1 MASRIQVQEAKTR
14 PSTQPRRRPA
24 AASRTVSQAG
34 DRDEHEADRMADQAL
49 DRLHKRS
56 SSPLSPQVEPSAH
69 ADILRRSTA
78 PASSQSLGKGGE
90 VSEELASDIAQKK
103 GGGQALDETTR
114 STMEQAFGTRF
125 DQVRVHTDYQAHRLS
140 RSLSAKAFTAGQDIF
155 FKRGAYN
162 PSQREGQALL
172 AHELA
177 HVKQQQST
185 PGGSARI
192 QRMEENQY
200 QDALKEIAG
209 DLAKLMLDEDLNI
222 LSGLVKKKWYKDITA
237 EDLKN
242 FLQSQSRDAE
252 YFHNRDDVQEF
263 IIDYVKDRKEKIN
276 KENAQKEE
284 QKQKNSQRSQK
295 NLIKRAQS
303 KANINKTQQSR
314 ARLLPDVNEKD
325 ICVSQGFFNV
335 EILKNMADF
344 GLQTDGVGTCTAIG
358 IANADSTA
366 YAYSHFDGEV
376 DFAAAIDAMIAAIKD
391 ADGSDLV
398 DEEEDQQLVKR
409 EHTYNAWIAAMD
421 HGGTL
426 KDVEAELRKRKNITV
441 HKLPQTADS
450 QFRLDPHEEKIEN
463 KLQATQQMGASAL
476 RYRKALEN
484 AQPLPFKQE
493 KYEKMDEYTKSASA
507 ALSAKFQNFIEFCA
521 PDLDLAKGINELFPK
536 SKNIETLI
544 KAVKPANNK
553 NLIAAEISVV
563 IDEVIAFMKSDAF
576 IGNVNYKNPQEAL
589 NWLENAQ
596 ICLTMANGN
605 NKNGVVY
612 MSAVANALTQVN
624 LARKQQ

>member
-1 MASRIQVQEAKTR
+1 MASRIQAQEAKTR

-24 AASRTVSQAG
+24 ASSQTVSQAG

-49 DRLHKRS
+49 DHLHKRS
-56 SSPLSPQVEPSAH
+56 SSPQSPQVEPSAH

-78 PASSQSLGKGGE
+78 PASSRSLGKGGE
-90 VSEELASDIAQKK
+90 VSEQLVSDIAQKK
-103 GGGQALDETTR
+103 GGGQALDDTTR
-114 STMEQAFGTRF
+114 SNMEQAFGTRF

-140 RSLSAKAFTAGQDIF
+140 RSLSAKAFTTGQDIF

-192 QRMEENQY
+192 QRMEENEY

-209 DLAKLMLDEDLNI
+209 DLAKLMPAEDLNF
-222 LSGLVKKKWYKDITA
+222 LSGLVKKNGYMDITGG
-237 EDLKN
+237 DLAT
-242 FLQSQSRDAE
+242 FLQNNSRDAGCFDDRLDVE
-252 YFHNRDDVQEF
+252 KSIIEFVKNR
-263 IIDYVKDRKEKIN
+263 REKIN
-276 KENAQKEE
+276 KENAQREE

-295 NLIKRAQS
+295 NMFKREQS

-376 DFAAAIDAMIAAIKD
+376 DFAAAIDAMIAAIKE

-398 DEEEDQQLVKR
+398 DEEEDQQHVKR

-421 HGGTL
+421 HTGTL
-426 KDVEAELRKRKNITV
+426 KQVEAELRKRKNITV

-463 KLQATQQMGASAL
+463 KLQATQQNGASAL
-476 RYRKALEN
+476 RYRKALES
-484 AQPLPFKQE
+484 AKPLPFKQE

-507 ALSAKFQNFIEFCA
+507 ALSAKFQSFIELCA
-521 PDLDLAKGINELFPK
+521 PDPDLATGINKLFPK
-536 SKNIETLI
+536 SKNIGTLI

-553 NLIAAEISVV
+553 NLSAAEISVV

-576 IGNVNYKNPQEAL
+576 IGNADYRNPQEAL

-596 ICLTMANGN
+596 ICLKTATSN

-624 LARKQQ
+624 LARKQK

>member
-1 MASRIQVQEAKTR
+1 
-14 PSTQPRRRPA
+14 
-24 AASRTVSQAG
+24 
-34 DRDEHEADRMADQAL
+34 MADQAL
-49 DRLHKRS
+49 DHLHKRS
-56 SSPLSPQVEPSAH
+56 SSPQSPQVEPSAH

-78 PASSQSLGKGGE
+78 PASSRSLGKGGE
-90 VSEELASDIAQKK
+90 VSEQLVSDIAQKK
-103 GGGQALDETTR
+103 GGGQALDDTTR
-114 STMEQAFGTRF
+114 SNMEQAFGTRF

-140 RSLSAKAFTAGQDIF
+140 RSLSAKAFTTGQDIF

-192 QRMEENQY
+192 QRMEENEY

-209 DLAKLMLDEDLNI
+209 DLAKLMPAEDLNF
-222 LSGLVKKKWYKDITA
+222 LSGLVKKNGYMDITGG
-237 EDLKN
+237 DLAT
-242 FLQSQSRDAE
+242 FLQNNSRDAGCFDDRLDVE
-252 YFHNRDDVQEF
+252 KSIIEFVKNR
-263 IIDYVKDRKEKIN
+263 REKIN
-276 KENAQKEE
+276 KENAQREE

-295 NLIKRAQS
+295 NMFKREQS

-376 DFAAAIDAMIAAIKD
+376 DFAAAIDAMIAAIKE

-398 DEEEDQQLVKR
+398 DEEEDQQHVKR

-421 HGGTL
+421 HTGTL
-426 KDVEAELRKRKNITV
+426 KQVEAELRKRKNITV

-463 KLQATQQMGASAL
+463 KLQATQQNGASAL
-476 RYRKALEN
+476 RYRKALES
-484 AQPLPFKQE
+484 AKPLPFKQE

-507 ALSAKFQNFIEFCA
+507 ALSAKFQSFIELCA
-521 PDLDLAKGINELFPK
+521 PDPDLATGINKLFPK
-536 SKNIETLI
+536 SKNIGTLI

-553 NLIAAEISVV
+553 NLSAAEISVV

-576 IGNVNYKNPQEAL
+576 IGNADYRNPQEAL

-596 ICLTMANGN
+596 ICLKTATSN

-624 LARKQQ
+624 LARKQK